1 MNISGPF
8 IRRPI
13 GTSLLAAGVLAIGAL
28 CYTLLGISA
37 LPQVSFPAI
46 WVSASEPGANATTIS
61 STVAAPLE
69 RHLGQIPGVDMM
81 RSRSSNGSA
90 FVLLFFDSDVDIN
103 TAAQEVDA
111 AINAA
116 VPDLPTGLSMPQW
129 HKANPNDD
137 PVLTLALTS
146 DTQPMSEL
154 FDAANTLLQ
163 PRLSQLPGVASVD
176 VSGSAQPAVRVDV
189 DLHKLASLGLSSNQ
203 IRNAVT
209 AANVTS
215 PQGFLTD
222 GDITTTIVATDKL
235 RTAADFANLVVAT
248 HDGTP
253 VYLRDVANVYQ
264 GAEDQFQAAYFNGK
278 RSIQLQIYKR
288 SDANVIA
295 TVDSVKRELPGLQ
308 NLLPP
313 GTKLTSYFD
322 ETSTIRNSVNDVQLT
337 LLISLAMVVLTM
349 AVFLRRLAP
358 TLIAAAAVPL
368 SLCGA
373 FIVMYALDYTLDN
386 LSLLALVIALT
397 FVVDDAIV
405 VIENIMRHLDEG
417 KSRLEAALLGAREI
431 GFTIIAITA
440 SLIAVFMPILFAPS
454 FIGMWF
460 REFTVTVI
468 AAIFVS
474 MLVSLTLTPA
484 LCGRFLR
491 HHEAEAK
498 ATPSKLSRMLDGFHA
513 GMLKVYTRTLDWSL
527 YRHPKLMAWS
537 PLALLALTI
546 YLFTALPGTAFPP
559 QDTGLIWGRASGGVT
574 MSFTDLESRTS
585 ALVKMLRADPA
596 VEYVGASIG
605 TSRRGASGWFS
616 VQLKP
621 LGHGRENSTQD
632 VVARLSAKVDRY
644 PDLDVRFRALQD
656 LGGGG
661 GGSSQGGQYS
671 VNLQS
676 NSAVELEEWLPKLQA
691 ELKKNP
697 IFRNVGTDLDDG
709 SLMQNMV
716 VDRAKASRLGVS
728 MATVDDALYNAFGQR
743 PISTIYSDSNQYQV
757 VMTALPSQ
765 TASPAA
771 LNTIHVR
778 SSSGQMIP
786 ISAIA
791 HQEATIAPSEIEHIN
806 QMTSMSLS
814 FNLAPG
820 VSMGE
825 ATAQINRTISEMRM
839 PGDIKL
845 GLGDFFRRF
854 EQQMAMMPLLLLG
867 AILAVYLVLGM
878 LYENLIHPVTILSTL
893 PAAGVGALLA
903 LKVTGTPL
911 SIVAIM
917 ALILL
922 IGLVKKNA
930 IMMIDFALVAQRE
943 GKTPLDAVR
952 EACLVRFR
960 PIMMTTM
967 VAILASVPLLI
978 GFGTGA
984 DLRRPLGIAMFGG
997 LIFSQS
1003 LTLLSTP
1010 AIYLVFGNRANRR
1023 RERKAARKAERAR
1036 RKLAAQS

>member
-1 MNISGPF
+1 MNISAPF
-8 IRRPI
+8 VKRPI
-13 GTSLLAAGVLAIGAL
+13 GTSLLAAGVLAIGVL

-46 WVSASEPGANATTIS
+46 WVSASEPGANATTIAA
-61 STVAAPLE
+61 TVAAPLE

-81 RSRSSNGSA
+81 RSRSSNGST
-90 FVLLFFDSDVDIN
+90 FVLLFFDAGVDIDS
-103 TAAQEVDA
+103 AAQQVGA

-116 VPDLPTGLSMPQW
+116 VPDLPTGLDVPQW

-137 PVLTLALTS
+137 PVLSLALTS
-146 DTQPMSEL
+146 NTQPMSEL

-163 PRLSQLPGVASVD
+163 PRLSQLQGVASVD

-189 DLHKLASLGLSSNQ
+189 DLHKLDALGLSTNE
-203 IRNAVT
+203 IRNAIT

-222 GDITTTIVATDKL
+222 GEISTAITATDQL
-235 RTAADFANLVVAT
+235 QTAQDFADLVIAT
-248 HDGTP
+248 HNGAP
-253 VYLRDVANVYQ
+253 VYLRDVANVYA

-288 SDANVIA
+288 PDANVIE
-295 TVDSVKRELPGLQ
+295 TVDSVKDELPGLR

-313 GTKLTSYFD
+313 GTQLTPYFD
-322 ETSTIRNSVNDVQLT
+322 ETATIRDSINDVQIT

-349 AVFLRRLAP
+349 ALFLRRLAP
-358 TLIAAAAVPL
+358 TLIATAAVPL

-373 FIVMYALDYTLDN
+373 LIVMYALDYTLDN
-386 LSLLALVIALT
+386 LSLLALLIALT

-405 VIENIMRHLDEG
+405 VIENIMRHLDSG
-417 KSRLEAALLGAREI
+417 KTRVQAALEGAKEI
-431 GFTIIAITA
+431 GFTIVAITA

-460 REFTVTVI
+460 REFTVTII

-474 MLVSLTLTPA
+474 MVVSLTLTPA

-491 HHEAEAK
+491 RHPEHEAG
-498 ATPSKLSRMLDGFHA
+498 PSRLGRALDRFHG
-513 GMLKVYTRTLDWSL
+513 GMLGVYTRTLDWTL
-527 YRHPKLMAWS
+527 HRHPKLMAWS
-537 PLALLALTI
+537 PLVLLAFTI
-546 YLFTALPGTAFPP
+546 YLFRVQPGTDFPP
-559 QDTGLIWGRASGGVT
+559 QDTGLIWGRATGGVT
-574 MSFTDLESRTS
+574 MSFTDLEARTS
-585 ALVKMLRADPA
+585 ALVKMLRNDPA
-596 VEYVGASIG
+596 VEYVGASVG
-605 TSRRGASGWFS
+605 TSRRGASGWFNI
-616 VQLKP
+616 QLKP
-621 LGHGRENSTQD
+621 VGDGRDSSTEE
-632 VVARLSAKVDRY
+632 VVNRLSAKVDRY

-661 GGSSQGGQYS
+661 GGTSQGGQYS
-671 VNLQS
+671 VNLQA
-676 NSAVELEEWLPKLQA
+676 NDAGELEEWLPKLQA

-697 IFRNVGTDLDDG
+697 IFRDVGTDLDEG
-709 SLMQNMV
+709 SLLQNMV
-716 VDRAKASRLGVS
+716 VDRAKAARLGVS
-728 MATVDDALYNAFGQR
+728 MAAVDDALYNAFGQR
-743 PISTIYSDSNQYQV
+743 PVSTIYSDTNQYQV
-757 VMTALPSQ
+757 VLTALPAQ

-771 LNTIHVR
+771 LNTIRVR

-791 HQEATIAPSEIEHIN
+791 HQESTISPSQIEHID

-825 ATAQINRTISEMRM
+825 ATQQINRTIADMRM

-845 GLGDFFRRF
+845 GMGDFFRRF
-854 EQQMAMMPLLLLG
+854 EQQMAMMPLLLIG
-867 AILAVYLVLGM
+867 AIIAVYLVLGI
-878 LYENLIHPVTILSTL
+878 LYENLVHPITILSTL

-903 LKVTGTPL
+903 LKVTGLPI
-911 SIVAIM
+911 SVVAIM

-930 IMMIDFALVAQRE
+930 IMMIDFAVVAERE
-943 GKTPLDAVR
+943 GRTPLDAVR

-967 VAILASVPLLI
+967 VAILASLPLVVGI
-978 GFGTGA
+978 GTGA
-984 DLRRPLGIAMFGG
+984 DLRRPLGVAMLGG
-997 LIFSQS
+997 LLFSQS

-1010 AIYLVFGNRANRR
+1010 AIYLVFGTWARRR
-1023 RERKAARKAERAR
+1023 RERKAQRRLNRNLAR
-1036 RKLAAQS
+1036 QH

>member
-1 MNISGPF
+1 MNISAPF
-8 IRRPI
+8 VKRPI

-46 WVSASEPGANATTIS
+46 WVSASEPGANATTIAA
-61 STVAAPLE
+61 TVAAPLE

-81 RSRSSNGSA
+81 RSRSSNGST
-90 FVLLFFDSDVDIN
+90 FVLLFFDAGVDIDS
-103 TAAQEVDA
+103 AAQQVGA

-116 VPDLPTGLSMPQW
+116 VPDLPTGLDVPQW

-137 PVLTLALTS
+137 PVLSLALTS
-146 DTQPMSEL
+146 NTQPMSEL

-163 PRLSQLPGVASVD
+163 PRLSQLQGVASVD

-189 DLHKLASLGLSSNQ
+189 DLHKLDALGLSTNE
-203 IRNAVT
+203 IRNAIT

-222 GDITTTIVATDKL
+222 GEISTAITATDQL
-235 RTAADFANLVVAT
+235 QTAQDFADLVIAT
-248 HDGTP
+248 HNGAP
-253 VYLRDVANVYQ
+253 VYLRDVANVYA

-288 SDANVIA
+288 PDANVIE
-295 TVDSVKRELPGLQ
+295 TVDSVKDELPGLR

-313 GTKLTSYFD
+313 GTQLTPYFD
-322 ETSTIRNSVNDVQLT
+322 ETATIRDSINDVQIT

-349 AVFLRRLAP
+349 ALFLRRLAP
-358 TLIAAAAVPL
+358 TLIATAAVPL

-373 FIVMYALDYTLDN
+373 LIVMYALDYTLDN
-386 LSLLALVIALT
+386 LSLLALLIALT

-405 VIENIMRHLDEG
+405 VIENIMRHLDSG
-417 KSRLEAALLGAREI
+417 KTRVQAALEGAKEI
-431 GFTIIAITA
+431 GFTIVAITA

-460 REFTVTVI
+460 REFTVTII

-474 MLVSLTLTPA
+474 MVVSLTLTPA

-491 HHEAEAK
+491 RHPEHEAG
-498 ATPSKLSRMLDGFHA
+498 PSRLGRALDRFHG
-513 GMLKVYTRTLDWSL
+513 GMLGVYTRTLDWTL
-527 YRHPKLMAWS
+527 HRHPKLMAWS
-537 PLALLALTI
+537 PLVLLAFTI
-546 YLFTALPGTAFPP
+546 YLFRVLPGTDFPP
-559 QDTGLIWGRASGGVT
+559 QDTGLIWGRATGGVT
-574 MSFTDLESRTS
+574 MSFTDLEARTS
-585 ALVKMLRADPA
+585 ALVKMLRNDPA
-596 VEYVGASIG
+596 VEYVGASVG
-605 TSRRGASGWFS
+605 TSRRGASGWFNI
-616 VQLKP
+616 QLKP
-621 LGHGRENSTQD
+621 VGDGRDSSTEE
-632 VVARLSAKVDRY
+632 VVNRLSAKVDRY

-661 GGSSQGGQYS
+661 GGTSQGGQYS
-671 VNLQS
+671 VNLQA
-676 NSAVELEEWLPKLQA
+676 NDAGELEEWLPKLQA

-697 IFRNVGTDLDDG
+697 IFRDVGTDLDEG
-709 SLMQNMV
+709 SLLQNMV
-716 VDRAKASRLGVS
+716 VDRAKAARLGVS
-728 MATVDDALYNAFGQR
+728 MAAVDDALYNAFGQR
-743 PISTIYSDSNQYQV
+743 PVSTIYSDTNQYQV
-757 VMTALPSQ
+757 VLTALPAQ

-771 LNTIHVR
+771 LNTIRVR
-778 SSSGQMIP
+778 SSSGQMVP

-791 HQEATIAPSEIEHIN
+791 HQESTISPSQIEHID

-825 ATAQINRTISEMRM
+825 ATQQINRTIADMRM

-845 GLGDFFRRF
+845 GMGDFFRRF
-854 EQQMAMMPLLLLG
+854 EQQMAMMPLLLIG
-867 AILAVYLVLGM
+867 AIIAVYLVLGI
-878 LYENLIHPVTILSTL
+878 LYENLVHPITILSTL

-903 LKVTGTPL
+903 LKVTGLPI
-911 SIVAIM
+911 SVVAIM

-930 IMMIDFALVAQRE
+930 IMMIDFAVVAERE
-943 GKTPLDAVR
+943 GRTPLDAVR

-967 VAILASVPLLI
+967 VAILASLPLVVGI
-978 GFGTGA
+978 GTGA
-984 DLRRPLGIAMFGG
+984 DLRRPLGVAMLGG
-997 LIFSQS
+997 LLFSQS

-1010 AIYLVFGNRANRR
+1010 AIYLVFGTWARRR
-1023 RERKAARKAERAR
+1023 RERKAQRRLNRNLAR
-1036 RKLAAQS
+1036 QH

>member
-1 MNISGPF
+1 MNISAPF
-8 IRRPI
+8 VKRPI

-28 CYTLLGISA
+28 CYALLGISA
-37 LPQVSFPAI
+37 LPEVSFPAI
-46 WVSASEPGANATTIS
+46 WVSAAEPGANATTMS
-61 STVAAPLE
+61 ATVTAPLE
-69 RHLGQIPGVDMM
+69 RHLGQIPGIDMM

-103 TAAQEVDA
+103 SAAQQVDA

-116 VPDLPTGLSMPQW
+116 VPDLPAGLPLPQW

-137 PVLTLALTS
+137 PVITLALTS
-146 DTQPMSEL
+146 DTQPMSAL

-163 PRLSQLPGVASVD
+163 PRISQLQGVASVD

-189 DLHKLASLGLSSNQ
+189 DLHKLESLGLSTND
-203 IRNAVT
+203 IRNAIT

-215 PQGFLTD
+215 PQGFLTE
-222 GDITTTIVATDKL
+222 GEVSIAITATDQL
-235 RTAADFANLVVAT
+235 HTAQDFADLVVST
-248 HDGTP
+248 HNGAP
-253 VYLRDVANVYQ
+253 VYLRDVANVYE

-278 RSIQLQIYKR
+278 RSIQLQVYKR

-295 TVDSVKRELPGLQ
+295 TVDGVKRELPGLR

-313 GTKLTSYFD
+313 GTQLTPYFD
-322 ETSTIRNSVNDVQLT
+322 ETSTIRDSVNDVQIT

-349 AVFLRRLAP
+349 ALFMRRLAP
-358 TLIAAAAVPL
+358 TLIASAAVPL

-417 KSRLEAALLGAREI
+417 KSRLQAALLGAHEI
-431 GFTIIAITA
+431 GFTIVAITA

-474 MLVSLTLTPA
+474 MVVSLTLTPA

-491 HHEAEAK
+491 RHSYTERG
-498 ATPSKLSRMLDGFHA
+498 PSRLGRALDRFHA
-513 GMLKVYTRTLDWSL
+513 GMLRVYTVTLDWSL
-527 YRHPKLMAWS
+527 HKHPKLMAWS
-537 PLALLALTI
+537 PLLLLALTI
-546 YLFTALPGTAFPP
+546 YLFRLLPGTDFPP
-559 QDTGLIWGRASGGVT
+559 QDTGLIWGRATGGVT
-574 MSFTDLESRTS
+574 MSFTDLEARTS
-585 ALVKMLRADPA
+585 GLVKMLRKDPA
-596 VEYVGASIG
+596 VAYVGASVG

-616 VQLKP
+616 IQLKP
-621 LGHGRENSTQD
+621 RDEGRRDSTQQ
-632 VVARLSAKVDRY
+632 VVARLSAKIAQY
-644 PDLDVRFRALQD
+644 PDLEVRLRPLQD

-661 GGSSQGGQYS
+661 GGTSQGGQYS

-676 NSAVELEEWLPKLQA
+676 NSATELQEWLPKLQA
-691 ELKKNP
+691 QLKKNP
-697 IFRNVGTDLDDG
+697 IFRDVGTDLDEG
-709 SLMQNMV
+709 ALLQNMV
-716 VDRAKASRLGVS
+716 VDRAKAASLGVS
-728 MATVDDALYNAFGQR
+728 MAAVDDALYNAFGQR
-743 PISTIYSDSNQYQV
+743 QISTIFSDTNQYQV
-757 VMTALPSQ
+757 VLTALPAQ

-771 LNTIHVR
+771 LDLIKVR
-778 SSSGQMIP
+778 ASSGEMIP

-791 HQEATIAPSEIEHIN
+791 HQESTMSPSEIEHID

-820 VSMGE
+820 TSMGE
-825 ATAQINRTISEMRM
+825 ATKQINRTIADMRM

-854 EQQMAMMPLLLLG
+854 EQQLAMMPLLLLG
-867 AILAVYLVLGM
+867 AIIAVYLVLGM
-878 LYENLIHPVTILSTL
+878 LYENLVHPITILSTL

-903 LKVTGTPL
+903 LLVTGTPL

-930 IMMIDFALVAQRE
+930 IMMIDFAVVAERE
-943 GKTPLDAVR
+943 GRTPLDAVR

-967 VAILASVPLLI
+967 VAILASVPLVVGI
-978 GFGTGA
+978 GTGA
-984 DLRRPLGIAMFGG
+984 DLRRPLGIAMMGG

-1010 AIYLVFGNRANRR
+1010 AIYLVFGTWARRR
-1023 RERKAARKAERAR
+1023 RERKAQRRLKRKAATQQ
-1036 RKLAAQS
+1036 A

>member
-1 MNISGPF
+1 MNISAPF
-8 IRRPI
+8 VKRPI
-13 GTSLLAAGVLAIGAL
+13 GTSLLAAGVLAIGVL
-28 CYTLLGISA
+28 CYFLLGISA
-37 LPQVSFPAI
+37 LPEVSFPAI
-46 WVSASEPGANATTIS
+46 WVSAAEPGANATTMAA
-61 STVAAPLE
+61 TVSAPLE
-69 RHLGQIPGVDMM
+69 RHLGQIPGIDMM

-90 FVLLFFDSDVDIN
+90 FVLLFFNSDVDIN
-103 TAAQEVDA
+103 SAAQQVDA

-116 VPDLPTGLSMPQW
+116 VPDLPAGLSLPQW

-137 PVLTLALTS
+137 PVITLALTS
-146 DTQPMSEL
+146 DTQPMSAL
-154 FDAANTLLQ
+154 YDAANTLLQ
-163 PRLSQLPGVASVD
+163 PRISQLQGVASVD

-189 DLHKLASLGLSSNQ
+189 DLHKLESLGLSTND
-203 IRNAVT
+203 IRNAIT

-215 PQGFLTD
+215 PQGFLTN
-222 GDITTTIVATDKL
+222 GEVSTAITATDQL
-235 RTAADFANLVVAT
+235 HTAQDFADLVVST
-248 HDGTP
+248 HNGAP

-264 GAEDQFQAAYFNGK
+264 GAQDQFQAAYFNGK
-278 RSIQLQIYKR
+278 RSIQLQVYKR

-295 TVDSVKRELPGLQ
+295 TVDQVKEELPGLR

-313 GTKLTSYFD
+313 GTQLTPYFD
-322 ETSTIRNSVNDVQLT
+322 ETSTIRDSVNDVQIT
-337 LLISLAMVVLTM
+337 LLISLSMVVLTM
-349 AVFLRRLAP
+349 AVFMRRLAP
-358 TLIAAAAVPL
+358 TLIATAAVPL

-417 KSRLEAALLGAREI
+417 KSRLQAALLGAKEI
-431 GFTIIAITA
+431 GFTIVAITA
-440 SLIAVFMPILFAPS
+440 SLIAVFMPILFAPA

-460 REFTVTVI
+460 REFTVTII

-484 LCGRFLR
+484 MCGRFLR
-491 HHEAEAK
+491 PHAYTERG
-498 ATPSKLSRMLDGFHA
+498 PSRLGRVLDRFHA
-513 GMLKVYTRTLDWSL
+513 GMLRVYTVALDWSL
-527 YRHPKLMAWS
+527 HKHPRLMAWS
-537 PLALLALTI
+537 PLVLLAFTI
-546 YLFTALPGTAFPP
+546 YLFHVLPGTDFPP

-574 MSFTDLESRTS
+574 MSFTDLEARTR
-585 ALVKMLRADPA
+585 ALVKMLRQDPA
-596 VEYVGASIG
+596 VEYVGASVG

-616 VQLKP
+616 IQLKP
-621 LGHGRENSTQD
+621 RDEGRHDSTQQ
-632 VVARLSAKVDRY
+632 VVARLSAKIEQY
-644 PDLDVRFRALQD
+644 PDLEVRLRPLQD

-661 GGSSQGGQYS
+661 GGTSQGGQYS

-676 NSAVELEEWLPKLQA
+676 NSATELEEWLPKLQA
-691 ELKKNP
+691 QLKKNP
-697 IFRNVGTDLDDG
+697 IFRDVGTDLDEA
-709 SLMQNMV
+709 SLLQDVV
-716 VDRAKASRLGVS
+716 VDRSKAASLGVS
-728 MATVDDALYNAFGQR
+728 MAAVDDALYNAFGQR
-743 PISTIYSDSNQYQV
+743 QISTIFSDANQYQV
-757 VMTALPSQ
+757 VLTALPSQ

-771 LNTIHVR
+771 LNTIKVR
-778 SSSGQMIP
+778 STSGKMIP

-791 HQEATIAPSEIEHIN
+791 HQQATISPSEIEHID

-820 VSMGE
+820 ISMGE
-825 ATAQINRTISEMRM
+825 ATKQINQTIANMRM

-845 GLGDFFRRF
+845 GMGDFFRRF

-867 AILAVYLVLGM
+867 AIIAVYLVLGM
-878 LYENLIHPVTILSTL
+878 LYENLVHPITILSTL

-903 LKVTGTPL
+903 LLVTNTPL

-930 IMMIDFALVAQRE
+930 IMMIDFALVAERE
-943 GKTPLDAVR
+943 GRTPLDAVR

-967 VAILASVPLLI
+967 VAILASVPLVVGI
-978 GFGTGA
+978 GTGA
-984 DLRRPLGIAMFGG
+984 DLRRPLGIAMMGG

-1010 AIYLVFGNRANRR
+1010 AIYLVFGSWARRR
-1023 RERKAARKAERAR
+1023 RERKAQRALKRKA
-1036 RKLAAQS
+1036 AAQQA

>member
-1 MNISGPF
+1 MNISAPF
-8 IRRPI
+8 VKRPI
-13 GTSLLAAGVLAIGAL
+13 GTSLLAAGVLAIGVL

-46 WVSASEPGANATTIS
+46 WVSASEPGANATTIAA
-61 STVAAPLE
+61 TVAAPLE

-81 RSRSSNGSA
+81 RSRSSNGST
-90 FVLLFFDSDVDIN
+90 FVLLFFNAGVDIDS
-103 TAAQEVDA
+103 AAQQVDA

-116 VPDLPTGLSMPQW
+116 VPDLPTGLDVPQW

-137 PVLTLALTS
+137 PVLSLALTS
-146 DTQPMSEL
+146 NTQPMSEM
-154 FDAANTLLQ
+154 FNAANTLLQ
-163 PRLSQLPGVASVD
+163 PRLSQLQGVASVD

-189 DLHKLASLGLSSNQ
+189 DLHKLDALGLSSNE
-203 IRNAVT
+203 IRNAIT

-222 GDITTTIVATDKL
+222 GEISTAITATDQL
-235 RTAADFANLVVAT
+235 QTAQDFADLVIAT
-248 HDGTP
+248 HNGAP
-253 VYLRDVANVYQ
+253 VYLRDVANVYA

-288 SDANVIA
+288 PDANVIE
-295 TVDSVKRELPGLQ
+295 TVDSVKNELPGLR

-313 GTKLTSYFD
+313 GTQLTPYFD
-322 ETSTIRNSVNDVQLT
+322 ETATIRDSINDVQIT

-349 AVFLRRLAP
+349 ALFLRRLAP
-358 TLIAAAAVPL
+358 TLIATAAVPL

-373 FIVMYALDYTLDN
+373 LIVMYALDYTLDN
-386 LSLLALVIALT
+386 LSLLALLIALT

-405 VIENIMRHLDEG
+405 VIENIMRHLDSG
-417 KSRLEAALLGAREI
+417 KTRMQAALEGAKEI
-431 GFTIIAITA
+431 GFTIVAITA

-460 REFTVTVI
+460 REFTVTII

-474 MLVSLTLTPA
+474 MVVSLTLTPA

-491 HHEAEAK
+491 RHPEHEAG
-498 ATPSKLSRMLDGFHA
+498 PSRLGRALDRFHG
-513 GMLKVYTRTLDWSL
+513 GMLRVYTRTLDWTL
-527 YRHPKLMAWS
+527 HRHPKLMAWS
-537 PLALLALTI
+537 PLVLLAFTI
-546 YLFTALPGTAFPP
+546 YLFRVLPGTDFPP
-559 QDTGLIWGRASGGVT
+559 QDTGLIWGRATGGVT
-574 MSFTDLESRTS
+574 MSFTDLEARTS
-585 ALVKMLRADPA
+585 ALVKMLRKDPA

-616 VQLKP
+616 IQLKP
-621 LGHGRENSTQD
+621 FGHGRNDSTQQ
-632 VVARLSAKVDRY
+632 VVNRLSAKVDRY

-671 VNLQS
+671 VNLQANEAS
-676 NSAVELEEWLPKLQA
+676 ELEEWLPKLQA
-691 ELKKNP
+691 ELKKDP
-697 IFRNVGTDLDDG
+697 IFRDVGTDLDEG
-709 SLMQNMV
+709 SLLQNMV
-716 VDRAKASRLGVS
+716 VDRAKAARLGVS
-728 MATVDDALYNAFGQR
+728 MAAVDDALYNAFGQR
-743 PISTIYSDSNQYQV
+743 PVSTIYSDTNQYQV
-757 VMTALPSQ
+757 VLTALPAQ

-771 LNTIHVR
+771 LNTIRVR
-778 SSSGQMIP
+778 SSSGEMIP

-791 HQEATIAPSEIEHIN
+791 HQESTVAPSQIEHID

-825 ATAQINRTISEMRM
+825 ATQQINRTISDMRM

-854 EQQMAMMPLLLLG
+854 EQQMAMMPLLLIG
-867 AILAVYLVLGM
+867 AIVAVYLVLGI
-878 LYENLIHPVTILSTL
+878 LYENLVHPITILSTL

-903 LKVTGTPL
+903 LKVTGLPI
-911 SIVAIM
+911 SVVAIM

-930 IMMIDFALVAQRE
+930 IMMIDFAVVAERE
-943 GKTPLDAVR
+943 GRTPLDAVR

-967 VAILASVPLLI
+967 VAILASLPLVVGI
-978 GFGTGA
+978 GTGA
-984 DLRRPLGIAMFGG
+984 ELRRPLGVAMLGG
-997 LIFSQS
+997 LLFSQS

-1010 AIYLVFGNRANRR
+1010 AIYLVFGTWARRR
-1023 RERKAARKAERAR
+1023 RERKAQRKLKRKAATQQ
-1036 RKLAAQS
+1036 A

>member
-1 MNISGPF
+1 MNISAPF
-8 IRRPI
+8 IKRPI
-13 GTSLLAAGVLAIGAL
+13 GTSLLAAGVLAIGVL

-46 WVSASEPGANATTIS
+46 WVSAAEPGANATTIAA
-61 STVAAPLE
+61 TVAAPLE

-81 RSRSSNGSA
+81 RSRSSNGST
-90 FVLLFFDSDVDIN
+90 FVLLFFNSGVDIN
-103 TAAQEVDA
+103 SAAQQVDA

-116 VPDLPTGLSMPQW
+116 VPDLPTGLNVPQW

-137 PVLTLALTS
+137 PVLSLALTS
-146 DTQPMSEL
+146 NTQPMSEL
-154 FDAANTLLQ
+154 FNAANTMLQ
-163 PRLSQLPGVASVD
+163 PRLSQLQGVASVD

-189 DLHKLASLGLSSNQ
+189 DLHKLDALGLSSND
-203 IRNAVT
+203 IRNAIT

-215 PQGFLTD
+215 PQGFLTN
-222 GDITTTIVATDKL
+222 GDISTAITATDQL
-235 RTAADFANLVVAT
+235 QTAQDFADLVIAT
-248 HDGTP
+248 HNGSP
-253 VYLRDVANVYQ
+253 VYLHDVANVYS
-264 GAEDQFQAAYFNGK
+264 GAQDQFQAAYFNGK

-288 SDANVIA
+288 PDANVIE
-295 TVDSVKRELPGLQ
+295 TVDSVKDELPGLR

-313 GTKLTSYFD
+313 GTQLTPYFD
-322 ETSTIRNSVNDVQLT
+322 ETSTIRDSINDVQIT
-337 LLISLAMVVLTM
+337 LLISLSMVVLTM
-349 AVFLRRLAP
+349 ALFLRRLAP
-358 TLIAAAAVPL
+358 TLIATAAVPL

-373 FIVMYALDYTLDN
+373 LIVMYALDYTLDN
-386 LSLLALVIALT
+386 LSLLALLIALT

-405 VIENIMRHLDEG
+405 VIENIMRHLDSG
-417 KSRLEAALLGAREI
+417 KTRMQAALEGAKEI
-431 GFTIIAITA
+431 GFTIVAITA

-460 REFTVTVI
+460 REFTVTII
-468 AAIFVS
+468 ASIFVS

-491 HHEAEAK
+491 PHAEREAG
-498 ATPSKLSRMLDGFHA
+498 PSGLGRALDRFHG
-513 GMLKVYTRTLDWSL
+513 GMLKVYTRTLDWTL
-527 YRHPKLMAWS
+527 HRHPKLMAWS
-537 PLALLALTI
+537 PLVLLAFTV
-546 YLFTALPGTAFPP
+546 YLFHVLPGTDFPP
-559 QDTGLIWGRASGGVT
+559 QDTGLIWGRATGGVT
-574 MSFTDLESRTS
+574 MSFTDLEARTS
-585 ALVKMLRADPA
+585 ALVKMLRNDPA

-616 VQLKP
+616 IQLKP
-621 LGHGRENSTQD
+621 AGQGRDISTQK
-632 VVARLSAKVDRY
+632 VVDRLSAKVDRY

-661 GGSSQGGQYS
+661 GGTSQGGQYS
-671 VNLQS
+671 VNLQA
-676 NSAVELEEWLPKLQA
+676 NSASELEEWLPKLEAQ
-691 ELKKNP
+691 LKKNP
-697 IFRNVGTDLDDG
+697 IFRDVGTDLDEG
-709 SLMQNMV
+709 SLLQNMV
-716 VDRAKASRLGVS
+716 VDRAKAARLGVS
-728 MATVDDALYNAFGQR
+728 MAAVDDALYNAFAQR
-743 PISTIYSDSNQYQV
+743 QISTIYSDTNQYQV
-757 VMTALPSQ
+757 VLTALPAQ

-771 LNTIHVR
+771 LNTIRVR

-791 HQEATIAPSEIEHIN
+791 HQESTVAPSEIQHID

-825 ATAQINRTISEMRM
+825 ATQQINRTIADMRM

-854 EQQMAMMPLLLLG
+854 EQQMALMPLLLIG
-867 AILAVYLVLGM
+867 AIIAVYLVLGI
-878 LYENLIHPVTILSTL
+878 LYENLVHPITILSTL

-903 LKVTGTPL
+903 LKVTGLPI
-911 SIVAIM
+911 SVVAIM

-930 IMMIDFALVAQRE
+930 IMMIDFAVVAERE
-943 GKTPLDAVR
+943 GRTPLDAVR

-967 VAILASVPLLI
+967 VAILASLPLVVGI
-978 GFGTGA
+978 GTGA
-984 DLRRPLGIAMFGG
+984 DLRRPLGVAMLGG
-997 LIFSQS
+997 LLFSQS

-1010 AIYLVFGNRANRR
+1010 AIYLVFGTWARRR
-1023 RERKAARKAERAR
+1023 RERKAQRALKR
-1036 RKLAAQS
+1036 RAAAQQA

>member
-8 IRRPI
+8 IKRPI
-13 GTSLLAAGVLAIGAL
+13 GTSLLAMGVLAIGVL

-46 WVSASEPGANATTIS
+46 WVSASQPGASATTIAA
-61 STVAAPLE
+61 TVAAPLE

-81 RSRSSNGSA
+81 RSRSSNGST
-90 FVLLFFDSDVDIN
+90 FVLLFFDSGVDIN
-103 TAAQEVDA
+103 SAAQEVDA

-116 VPDLPTGLSMPQW
+116 VPDLPSGLQMPQW

-154 FDAANTLLQ
+154 YDAANTLLQ
-163 PRLSQLPGVASVD
+163 PPISQLPGVASVD
-176 VSGSAQPAVRVDV
+176 VSGSAQPAVRVDL
-189 DLHKLASLGLSSNQ
+189 DLHKLDALGLSSNN
-203 IRNAVT
+203 IRNAIT

-215 PQGFLTD
+215 PLGFLSD
-222 GDITTTIVATDKL
+222 GKTNTMVVANDQL
-235 RTAADFANLVVAT
+235 HTAEDFADLVVAT
-248 HDGTP
+248 HDGSP
-253 VYLRDVANVYQ
+253 IHLRDVAHVYA
-264 GAEDQFQAAYFNGK
+264 GAQDQFQAAYFNGK
-278 RSIQLQIYKR
+278 RSIQLQVYKR
-288 SDANVIA
+288 PEANVIE
-295 TVDSVKRELPGLQ
+295 TVDSVKNELPGLR

-313 GTKLTSYFD
+313 GTQLTPYFD
-322 ETSTIRNSVNDVQLT
+322 ETSTIRDSINDVQIT
-337 LLISLAMVVLTM
+337 LLISLAMVILTM
-349 AVFLRRLAP
+349 VVFLRRLAP
-358 TLIAAAAVPL
+358 TLIATAAVPL

-373 FIVMYALDYTLDN
+373 LIVMWALDYTLDN
-386 LSLLALVIALT
+386 MSLLALLIALT

-417 KSRLEAALLGAREI
+417 KTRLQAALDGAREI
-431 GFTIIAITA
+431 GFTIVAITA

-474 MLVSLTLTPA
+474 MVVSLTLTPA

-491 HHEAEAK
+491 RHPEREAG
-498 ATPSKLSRMLDGFHA
+498 PSKLGHALDRFHA
-513 GMLKVYTRTLDWSL
+513 GMLKVYTRTLDWTL
-527 YRHPKLMAWS
+527 YRHPKWMAWS
-537 PLALLALTI
+537 PLLLLAFTI
-546 YLFTALPGTAFPP
+546 YLFHALPGTDFPP
-559 QDTGLIWGRASGGVT
+559 QDTGLIWGRANGGVT
-574 MSFTDLESRTS
+574 MSFNDLEARTS
-585 ALVKMLRADPA
+585 TLVKMLRDDPA

-605 TSRRGASGWFS
+605 TGRRGASGWFS
-616 VQLKP
+616 IQLKP
-621 LGHGRENSTQD
+621 VGHGRKLSTQR
-632 VVARLSAKVDRY
+632 VVERLSAKVDRY

-671 VNLQS
+671 VNLQA
-676 NSAVELEEWLPKLQA
+676 NDAGQLEEWLPKLQA

-697 IFRNVGTDLDDG
+697 IFRDVGTDLDEG
-709 SLMQNMV
+709 SLLQHMV
-716 VDRAKASRLGVS
+716 VDRAKAASLGIS
-728 MATVDDALYNAFGQR
+728 MAAVDDALYNAFGQR
-743 PISTIYSDSNQYQV
+743 QVSTIYSDTNQYEV
-757 VMTALPSQ
+757 VLTALPAQS
-765 TASPAA
+765 ASPAA
-771 LNTIHVR
+771 LNRIHVR

-791 HQEATIAPSEIEHIN
+791 HQESTIAPSQIEHIN

-820 VSMGE
+820 ISMGE
-825 ATAQINRTISEMRM
+825 ATKQINQTIANMRM

-854 EQQMAMMPLLLLG
+854 EQQMMMMPLLLIG
-867 AILAVYLVLGM
+867 AIVAVYLVLGM
-878 LYENLIHPVTILSTL
+878 LYENLVHPITILSTL

-903 LKVTGTPL
+903 LKVTGLPI
-911 SIVAIM
+911 SVIAIM

-930 IMMIDFALVAQRE
+930 IMMIDFAVVAERD
-943 GKTPLDAVR
+943 GKTPLEAVR

-967 VAILASVPLLI
+967 VAILASVPLVI
-978 GFGTGA
+978 GIGTGA
-984 DLRRPLGIAMFGG
+984 ELRRPLGVAMLGG
-997 LIFSQS
+997 LLFSQS

-1010 AIYLVFGNRANRR
+1010 AIYLVFGTWARRR
-1023 RERKAARKAERAR
+1023 RERKAQR
-1036 RKLAAQS
+1036 RLKRRLAAEQR